1 MKRILLLFLLL
12 FSISLT
18 IYSEVKYE
26 FRNNILYED
35 GKPATGM
42 FELKHGKYRMSG
54 EFLNGMPNG
63 IFDGYFD
70 NKRIL
75 TRDVYKKGK
84 VLNFM
89 RKNFPIQNMRKIEIL
104 LLNT

>member
-42 FELKHGKYRMSG
+42 FELNHGKYRISG
-54 EFLNGMPNG
+54 
-63 IFDGYFD
+63 
-70 NKRIL
+70 
-75 TRDVYKKGK
+75 
-84 VLNFM
+84 
-89 RKNFPIQNMRKIEIL
+89 
-104 LLNT
+104 